1 MEKNTSGG
9 QHTRGPLCTLQ
20 NHFAIGG
27 VKTMM
32 SSPSV
37 VRETRGTASTVS
49 NHARTSAVNVLQK
62 IAGGN
67 QNCRSTMFDATPHA
81 VHLAVRPLLRFFE
94 RKTNKGENVE
104 RRIPTWKGEGCTLQ
118 CSLSCAFVRR
128 TNDVERRI
136 PTLGDTGSHS

>member
-1 MEKNTSGG
+1 MEKTPAVDNTRAD
-9 QHTRGPLCTLQ
+9 HWCTLQ
-20 NHFAIGG
+20 NHFAIGE

-67 QNCRSTMFDATPHA
+67 QNCRATIFDATPHA

-94 RKTNKGENVE
+94 R
-104 RRIPTWKGEGCTLQ
+104 
-118 CSLSCAFVRR
+118 
-128 TNDVERRI
+128 
-136 PTLGDTGSHS
+136 

>member
-1 MEKNTSGG
+1 MEKTPAVDNTRAD
-9 QHTRGPLCTLQ
+9 HWCTLQ

-27 VKTMM
+27 VKHKMR
-32 SSPSV
+32 SPSV

-67 QNCRSTMFDATPHA
+67 QNCRSAIFDATPHA

-94 RKTNKGENVE
+94 RKTNKSKTVE
-104 RRIPTWKGEGCTLQ
+104 K
-118 CSLSCAFVRR
+118 
-128 TNDVERRI
+128 RI

>member
-1 MEKNTSGG
+1 MCTEECNATPHVLQFFIDTDLHCCAADKWTKTPAVDNTRAE
-9 QHTRGPLCTLQ
+9 HWCTLE

-27 VKTMM
+27 VKHKMR
-32 SSPSV
+32 SPSV

-49 NHARTSAVNVLQK
+49 NHARTSAVIVLQK

-67 QNCRSTMFDATPHA
+67 QNCRSTIFDATPHA

-104 RRIPTWKGEGCTLQ
+104 RRIP
-118 CSLSCAFVRR
+118 R
-128 TNDVERRI
+128 
-136 PTLGDTGSHS
+136 LGDTGSHS